1 MRVYRLAAVPG
12 ADFQLIVKEHGVFP
26 EGRTPRA
33 ADICKQ
39 TAAQGLASFRM
50 QPYRAGRLHQN
61 CAKQSVHIG
70 AFLAAA
76 GVCQIGEEESPLLV
90 RQPGIADAVVRGGI
104 RVETHVGPVGGQ
116 HGVGKPLDM
125 DRCPAAQL
133 VEEANANGVAQ
144 ICPNHQ
150 RLHALIGLRDGL
162 PKISQSLLPNSLG
175 IFTEHIQQ
183 TVGVVIAIL
192 VVDNGQRDCLNVI
205 FPDLSSVRIIR

>member
-1 MRVYRLAAVPG
+1 
-12 ADFQLIVKEHGVFP
+12 
-26 EGRTPRA
+26 
-33 ADICKQ
+33 
-39 TAAQGLASFRM
+39 
-50 QPYRAGRLHQN
+50 
-61 CAKQSVHIG
+61 
-70 AFLAAA
+70 
-76 GVCQIGEEESPLLV
+76 
-90 RQPGIADAVVRGGI
+90 
-104 RVETHVGPVGGQ
+104 
-116 HGVGKPLDM
+116 M

-150 RLHALIGLRDGL
+150 RLHALIGLWDGL
-162 PKISQSLLPNSLG
+162 PKISQSLLPDSLG